1 MYKIEEMR
9 ELVKTINPLVPRFVS
24 KKDEERKKRC
34 EETLRRMGAI

>member
-9 ELVKTINPLVPRFVS
+9 DLVKTLNALAPRFVS

-34 EETLRRMGAI
+34 EETLRRIGAL